1 MTAQE
6 LESAGLVTKILPKE
20 NFLGEVLN
28 IAQGIAKLP
37 PNSLKTNKELM
48 MRTLRQE
55 LLDANRIE
63 LELLKK
69 QTRGKESLDA
79 IAGFAAETEK
89 RRKEKAAKL

>member
-20 NFLGEVLN
+20 NFLQEVLK

-37 PNSLKTNKELM
+37 PKSLKINKELM
-48 MRTLRQE
+48 MRTLRKE
-55 LLDANRIE
+55 LLEANQIE

-69 QTRGKESLDA
+69 QCRGEESRDA

-89 RRKEKAAKL
+89 RRKEKAAKM

>member
-20 NFLGEVLN
+20 NFLGEVLK
-28 IAQGIAKLP
+28 IARGIAKLP
-37 PNSLKTNKELM
+37 PQSLKTNKELM
-48 MRTLRQE
+48 MRTLRKE
-55 LLDANRIE
+55 LLDANQVE

-69 QTRGKESLDA
+69 QCRGKESLDA

-89 RRKEKAAKL
+89 RRKEKSAKL